1 MMVNQDLFVKICG
14 VTNIDDARFALE
26 CGADAIGLNFYER
39 SPRFVT
45 IDRAVEIVSQ
55 LPEHKSKIGVF
66 VNASRKRIREVT
78 RAVSLS
84 AVQLIGKEGP
94 DDLINFESSV
104 IKVFRVYPGFEVE
117 VLRNYVVDAFLLDTY
132 QDETYGGSGKT
143 FDWNFAIAAKEY
155 GKVILSGGL
164 NPDNIEDAV
173 RYVQPYGVDVSSGVE
188 LRPGRKDPRKV
199 REFIARARSV
209 PLYYNEDLDDDAE

>member
-1 MMVNQDLFVKICG
+1 MVNQDLFVKICG
-14 VTNIDDARFALE
+14 VTNVEDAHFALE

-45 IDRAVEIVSQ
+45 IDRAQEIISH

-66 VNASRKRIREVT
+66 VNASRKRIHDVI
-78 RAVSLS
+78 RAVNLS
-84 AVQLIGKEGP
+84 AVQLIGQEGP
-94 DDLINFESSV
+94 DDLINFEASV

-117 VLRNYVVDAFLLDTY
+117 VLRNYIVDAFLLDTY
-132 QDETYGGSGKT
+132 QDETYGGTGKT
-143 FDWNFAIAAKEY
+143 FDWNMAVKAKEY

-164 NPDNIEDAV
+164 NPENIGDAV
-173 RYVQPYGVDVSSGVE
+173 RFVQPYGVDVSSGVE
-188 LRPGRKDPRKV
+188 IRPGRKDPRKV

-209 PLYYNEDLDDDAE
+209 PLYYNENLDDDQE

>member
-1 MMVNQDLFVKICG
+1 MVNQDLFVKICG
-14 VTNIDDARFALE
+14 VTNLDDARFALE
-26 CGADAIGLNFYER
+26 CGADAVGLNFYER

-66 VNASRKRIREVT
+66 VNASRKRIHEVT
-78 RAVSLS
+78 QAVNLS

-117 VLRNYVVDAFLLDTY
+117 VLRNYIVDAFLLDTY
-132 QDETYGGSGKT
+132 QDETFGGSGKT
-143 FDWNFAIAAKEY
+143 FDWNLAIAAKEY
-155 GKVILSGGL
+155 GKIILSGGL
-164 NPDNIEDAV
+164 NPENIEDAV

-188 LRPGRKDPRKV
+188 REMGKKDPWKV
-199 REFIARARSV
+199 REFIARAKGV
-209 PLYYNEDLDDDAE
+209 PLQYSEFNEEEGW